1 MPDEDS
7 SQQPA
12 PPESAPLEPVRV
24 APIAAPV
31 PPEPIPP
38 EPTPVPDAPVAD
50 TPVAE
55 PPIDS
60 PIETEPPVEVPVENP
75 IAEPIPPAP
84 VVISPIIPVSNI
96 PPPTPIVTTP
106 EPDHSSSAYLKS
118 LVPLSLAERNRR
130 RLAHIEKLIDHAAAN
145 GSTSRR
151 EAQLLLK
158 VTGATADRYIRE
170 LISQGR
176 LTKENNAR
184 YTKYKFVR

>member
-7 SQQPA
+7 SEQTA
-12 PPESAPLEPVRV
+12 PPVDVSTPLS
-24 APIAAPV
+24 PIEDVPQPT
-31 PPEPIPP
+31 PPEPASP
-38 EPTPVPDAPVAD
+38 EPTPVSDAPVAD
-50 TPVAE
+50 APVAE
-55 PPIDS
+55 LPIDS
-60 PIETEPPVEVPVENP
+60 PIETEPPVEVSIETP
-75 IAEPIPPAP
+75 IEAMPINDSPIP
-84 VVISPIIPVSNI
+84 VIISPAA
-96 PPPTPIVTTP
+96 
-106 EPDHSSSAYLKS
+106 PDHSSSAYLKS

-130 RLAHIEKLIDHAAAN
+130 RQAHIEKLINHAAAN

-176 LTKENNAR
+176 LAKENNAR